1 MLLLTSEAIVTESC
15 WSGQWRLWNKAVYKN
30 RTKCYSDNWLD
41 TSIKKMKL
49 DFMQPSCNTVFQ
61 EISTVESELPLFDMV
76 NVKGIVY
83 NIWALE
89 TGSKDNKLLW
99 LKKVSL
105 KDNTGSLPITFY
117 NELRKQLKEV
127 NFEIIE
133 VRITK
138 YVTQKSLRT
147 TQFTEI
153 LEIFN

>member
-1 MLLLTSEAIVTESC
+1 
-15 WSGQWRLWNKAVYKN
+15 
-30 RTKCYSDNWLD
+30 
-41 TSIKKMKL
+41 MKL

-61 EISTVESELPLFDMV
+61 EISTVESELPMFDMV

-153 LEIFN
+153 LEIEHNSFQLKHDDLNFS

>member
-1 MLLLTSEAIVTESC
+1 M
-15 WSGQWRLWNKAVYKN
+15 
-30 RTKCYSDNWLD
+30 
-41 TSIKKMKL
+41 
-49 DFMQPSCNTVFQ
+49 
-61 EISTVESELPLFDMV
+61 
-76 NVKGIVY
+76 
-83 NIWALE
+83 
-89 TGSKDNKLLW
+89 
-99 LKKVSL
+99 SL

>member
-1 MLLLTSEAIVTESC
+1 
-15 WSGQWRLWNKAVYKN
+15 
-30 RTKCYSDNWLD
+30 
-41 TSIKKMKL
+41 
-49 DFMQPSCNTVFQ
+49 MQPSCNTVFQ

-153 LEIFN
+153 LEIEHNSFQLKHDDLNFS